1 MRIRNS
7 RGVVT
12 GSVVAGVALVVGLGG
27 VGYAATGGNFIL
39 GGANSAN
46 RTSNLSSSAGSALFL
61 SAPSTAAPFGVSNS
75 VKVARLNADL
85 VDGLDSS
92 AFQRKGAIVRV
103 SAPTFTPSEGPI
115 NRQARATCAAGE
127 HAVGG
132 GGHVT
137 ALTEDRL
144 GEYYTFLVHSAPITA
159 AGEPTGIA
167 GTQAAGW
174 LVEATN
180 TANAMTGVTGRNS
193 ELTAYVVC
201 EKN

>member
-1 MRIRNS
+1 MNKRPS
-7 RGVVT
+7 RGLVGGAVL
-12 GSVVAGVALVVGLGG
+12 AGAALVVGVGG

-39 GGANSAN
+39 GFANSAN
-46 RTSNLSSSAGSALFL
+46 KTSTLTNTAGTALSLRAPAT
-61 SAPSTAAPFGVSNS
+61 SAPLAVNNS

-85 VDGLDSS
+85 IDGLDSS
-92 AFQRKGAIVRV
+92 AFQRKGAVVRV

-115 NRQARATCAAGE
+115 NRQARAYCAVGE

-137 ALTEDRL
+137 ALTPDRL

-180 TANAMTGVTGRNS
+180 TANAMTGQTARNA